1 MLAVGTA
8 LTGALRFAR
17 EDRISLIFTCTQK
30 TIGMGIPLAVL
41 FFPDQGEVAL
51 NATLLII
58 VYYILSMI
66 FSIFSVDLLF
76 QAERKVAT

>member
-1 MLAVGTA
+1 
-8 LTGALRFAR
+8 
-17 EDRISLIFTCTQK
+17 
-30 TIGMGIPLAVL
+30 MGIPLAVL

-76 QAERKVAT
+76 QAERKVAI